1 MIDKDKTIEYLLINE
16 KARYEAIKAVSACV
30 KHICI
35 TIIICLTLIACA
47 YMYFVVP
54 VETEEISVS
63 GDNTQAVLNN
73 SLDRGS
79 NLWVSE

>member
-1 MIDKDKTIEYLLINE
+1 MIKQDKMIEYLLVNE

-35 TIIICLTLIACA
+35 SIIISLTLIACA

-54 VETEEISVS
+54 VEEVEV
-63 GDNTQAVLNN
+63 DNGSNAVLHTNVDN
-73 SLDRGS
+73 GS
-79 NLWVSE
+79 NVWQE

>member
-1 MIDKDKTIEYLLINE
+1 MIKQDKMIEYLLMNE

-54 VETEEISVS
+54 VEDILVDGNSKVVMESTI
-63 GDNTQAVLNN
+63 DN
-73 SLDRGS
+73 GS
-79 NLWVSE
+79 QVWQ

>member
-16 KARYEAIKAVSACV
+16 KARYEAIKAVSACI

-35 TIIICLTLIACA
+35 TIMICLTLIACA

-54 VETEEISVS
+54 VEEETIYADHGTQIVS
-63 GDNTQAVLNN
+63 ESLIGGDNTN
-73 SLDRGS
+73 GK
-79 NLWVSE
+79 

>member
-54 VETEEISVS
+54 VEEIEV
-63 GDNTQAVLNN
+63 DNGSNAVLHTNVDN
-73 SLDRGS
+73 GS
-79 NLWVSE
+79 NVWQE

>member
-16 KARYEAIKAVSACV
+16 KARYEAIKAISTCV

-35 TIIICLTLIACA
+35 AIIICLTLIACA

-54 VETEEISVS
+54 VEEIEV
-63 GDNTQAVLNN
+63 DNGSHAVLNTN
-73 SLDRGS
+73 VDNGS
-79 NLWVSE
+79 QVWQ